1 MRIIPYKE
9 ADMFEK
15 RTDLYKKKDRETW
28 EQIKTALKEGGLTGV
43 KAGHYLQES
52 VMAGGCGAKLDPR
65 DFGQKGKVDREVYFI
80 KVKETDLERARQ
92 ILLENGLTAEIDET
106 LLTDAALKTRRPYI

>member
-1 MRIIPYKE
+1 MIKE
-9 ADMFEK
+9 AHMFEK
-15 RTDLYKKKDRETW
+15 RTDIYKKKDKATW
-28 EQIKTALKEGGLTGV
+28 EQIKTALKEGGLTGF

-80 KVKETDLERARQ
+80 KVKENDVEKANE
-92 ILLENGLTAEIDET
+92 ILLRNGLVAEIDET
-106 LLTDAALKTRRPYI
+106 LMTDAALKTKRSYI

>member
-1 MRIIPYKE
+1 
-9 ADMFEK
+9 MFEK
-15 RTDLYKKKDRETW
+15 RVEIFKMRDRETW
-28 EQIKTALKEGGLTGV
+28 LQIRTALKEAGLPGV

-80 KVKETDLERARQ
+80 KVKENDVEKANE
-92 ILLENGLTAEIDET
+92 ILLRNGLVAEIDET
-106 LLTDAALKTRRPYI
+106 LMTDAALKTKRPYI

>member
-1 MRIIPYKE
+1 
-9 ADMFEK
+9 MFEK
-15 RTDLYKKKDRETW
+15 KTDLYKKKDRETW

-65 DFGQKGKVDREVYFI
+65 DFGRKGKIDREVYFI
-80 KVKETDLERARQ
+80 KVNEKDVEKAKE
-92 ILLENGLTAEIDET
+92 ILLKNGLVAEIDET
-106 LLTDAALKTRRPYI
+106 LMTDAALKTRHSYI